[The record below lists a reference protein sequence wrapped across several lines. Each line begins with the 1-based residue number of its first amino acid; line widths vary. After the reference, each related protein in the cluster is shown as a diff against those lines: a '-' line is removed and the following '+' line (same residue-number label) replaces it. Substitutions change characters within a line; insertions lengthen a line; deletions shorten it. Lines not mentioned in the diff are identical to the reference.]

1 MKGIIMSKILF
12 SKVHGLGNDFILID
26 ARSAELRN
34 YCELA
39 PALCHRHT
47 GIGADGLLLVLNSD
61 CADIRMRIINSDGS
75 EAEMCGNGIRAFSKY
90 VFENSIVTKQSLS
103 VETLA
108 GIVHPK
114 VILDPNGAVNG
125 VCVDMGEPIWD
136 CKSIPVVGTDTFL
149 NQELTVWDKSF
160 RVSSVLVGVP
170 HTVVPV
176 DDLDSIDV
184 DKYGAAIE
192 HASIF
197 PRKTNVNFVQ
207 VLDRNNI
214 RVRTWE
220 RGCGRT
226 LCCGTGSS
234 STVAVCARNG
244 LTDRTVNVQVELGCL
259 HIDWRENNHLFMTGP
274 AETVFS
280 GEIEI

>member
-1 MKGIIMSKILF
+1 MKGTIMSKILF

-26 ARSAELRN
+26 ARSADPRN

-39 PALCHRHT
+39 PVLCHRHT

-90 VFENSIVTKQSLS
+90 VFENSIVAKQNLS

-108 GIVHPK
+108 GIIHPK
-114 VILDPNGAVNG
+114 VILDASGTVNG
-125 VCVDMGEPIWD
+125 ICVDMGEPVWD

-244 LTDRTVNVQVELGCL
+244 LTDRLVNVQVELGHL
-259 HIDWRENNHLFMTGP
+259 HIEWRENNHLFMTGP